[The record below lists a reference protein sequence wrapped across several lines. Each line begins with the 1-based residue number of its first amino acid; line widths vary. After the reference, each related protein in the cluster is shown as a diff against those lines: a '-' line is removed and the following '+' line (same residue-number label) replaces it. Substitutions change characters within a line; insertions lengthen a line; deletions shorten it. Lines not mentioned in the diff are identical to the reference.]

1 MIVRK
6 SYDGTKNIDNL
17 LDQYG
22 TIYAIESLAD
32 KKLRYGIKNGIF
44 AVMRL
49 GDAIVCQIHE
59 MPELAYDHFDGD
71 IRQEI
76 LDIYEDIKDLDRMQ
90 VKLPG
95 RRSA

>member
-6 SYDGTKNIDNL
+6 SYDSSKNIDNL

-32 KKLRYGIKNGIF
+32 KKLRYGIKNGLL
-44 AVMRL
+44 AVMRQ
-49 GDAIVCQIHE
+49 GDAIVCDIE
-59 MPELAYDHFDGD
+59 DMPELADYFVDD

-76 LDIYEDIKDLDRMQ
+76 LDIYEDIKDLYRMQ
-90 VKLPG
+90 VSLPD
-95 RRSA
+95 RRAS